1 MFIGTAMEKAYLVL
15 DRVMMK
21 HKLDDKGLF
30 LSLGAFANCREQGF
44 SLSGVPD
51 KGTDVW
57 QVCFSENRNS
67 DEIVVYYGKPRDFDI
82 STNTPITD
90 EGWGQKKYFSHDQY
104 DQAADFILEF
114 LNTGKVD
121 NG

>member
-30 LSLGAFANCREQGF
+30 LSLGAFSNCREQGF

-51 KGTDVW
+51 KGVEVW

-67 DEIVVYYGKPRDFDI
+67 DEIVVYYGSSRQFDI
-82 STNTPITD
+82 STNTPNND
-90 EGWGQKKYFSHDQY
+90 RVWGQKQYFGYDQY
-104 DQAADFILEF
+104 DQAADFILGF
-114 LNTGKVD
+114 LNTGKVV